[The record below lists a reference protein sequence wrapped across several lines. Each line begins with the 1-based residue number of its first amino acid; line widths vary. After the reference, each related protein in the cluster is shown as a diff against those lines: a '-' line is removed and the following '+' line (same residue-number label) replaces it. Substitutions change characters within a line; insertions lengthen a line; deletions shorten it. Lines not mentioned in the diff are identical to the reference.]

1 VFIGQLFFQE
11 ILQPIPSEIDLLGLM
26 YVSRGG
32 ITLADINRMDMD
44 ELTDWLRAARD
55 FSKLLNK

>member
-1 VFIGQLFFQE
+1 
-11 ILQPIPSEIDLLGLM
+11 M